1 MKTQTGEIHV
11 LRTGGCLKAT
21 KYKAQPL
28 SMLWLNTGLASM
40 CEETLQSLVLESYDH
55 VCTVTWVVT
64 GCKALTKTQEQ
75 RIPPLKKGGTTPLHP
90 FTHSPIHPFTY
101 SPIHLFTHSPI
112 HLFTYS
118 PIHRFTYSPIHRFTD
133 SPIQKQESSHQLASQ
148 AAAKKGNSHL
158 QPVAL
163 LRRVGAWTRPKTGQ
177 ILSSLL
183 DKGFLPGF

>member
-1 MKTQTGEIHV
+1 
-11 LRTGGCLKAT
+11 LKAT

-75 RIPPLKKGGTTPLHP
+75 RIPPLKKGDTTPIHPFTHSPIHRFTHSPIHP